1 MLELK
6 GDVVV
11 PRVLAG
17 PKICGHYLTSI
28 VQASAKPGPKAH
40 VVSHVNYTFVRMGQE
55 QMTTVPTI
63 DLCL

>member
-40 VVSHVNYTFVRMGQE
+40 VVSHVNELHFCQNGSRTDDNRSYY
-55 QMTTVPTI
+55 
-63 DLCL
+63 